1 MYSIYEISLVIIAF
15 VILFIYLKTTN
26 KTGDCDG
33 EEDFN
38 NFTSSAS
45 TSPVVAFINNK
56 SNSSTDVNIKKTLF
70 IPQIFSNNVFYKN
83 DDYSKVSKM
92 SIADIG
98 SYIKNNNIMYFIEL
112 LNQFTQDAC
121 SPSEFKLLLTM
132 FANNNIQFKNIP
144 GIADQEATN
153 ILSNHMLLYTEV
165 KKAQKLYNDL
175 LSTNKLD
182 QTTFNQTST
191 QINLILNKI
200 IQEMPQIDSILK
212 KIKSLQFTN
221 TYTSITDTVDK
232 NSINSYKNLMCK
244 SSELNAIVSSKSRFL
259 NQIKS
264 YNSSTNKIKF
274 NNNNIQFWIPF
285 YTKINISESDINQS
299 NNMESVNEVFT
310 SIIFPKIFN
319 YSLTLI
325 ELMNELNDTISDNTL
340 SDSINFFNTYVV
352 SYLIVYMNVIT
363 KQIDSDT
370 LLQLQQLEPSVK
382 NLYDL
387 IMTV

>member
-26 KTGDCDG
+26 KPGDCDG
-33 EEDFN
+33 EEDFDT
-38 NFTSSAS
+38 FTSSAS
-45 TSPVVAFINNK
+45 TSPVIAFINAK
-56 SNSSTDVNIKKTLF
+56 SNSTTDINIKKTLF

-83 DDYSKVSKM
+83 DDYLKVSKM

-98 SYIKNNNIMYFIEL
+98 AYIKNNNIMYFIEL
-112 LNQFTQDAC
+112 LNQFTQDVC
-121 SPSEFKLLLTM
+121 STSEFKLLLTM

-191 QINLILNKI
+191 QIDLILNKI

-212 KIKSLQFTN
+212 KIKSLQFKN
-221 TYTSITDTVDK
+221 TYTSISDTVDK

-244 SSELNAIVSSKSRFL
+244 SSELNAIASSKSRLL

-274 NNNNIQFWIPF
+274 NNNNIQYWIPF
-285 YTKINISESDINQS
+285 YTQINISESDINQS

-325 ELMNELNDTISDNTL
+325 DLMNELNDIQKDDTL
-340 SDSINFFNTYVV
+340 FDSIDFFNTYVA

-363 KQIDSDT
+363 KQIESDT

-382 NLYDL
+382 KLYDL
-387 IMTV
+387 IMIA